1 MLAKGEGLPRTL
13 GVGMW
18 VQVPEGPVGGECGVQ
33 GQDVKPQ
40 PGILCPPV
48 VPIPQI
54 CSQSNSP
61 PTPQGLN

>member
-1 MLAKGEGLPRTL
+1 M
-13 GVGMW
+13 GMW